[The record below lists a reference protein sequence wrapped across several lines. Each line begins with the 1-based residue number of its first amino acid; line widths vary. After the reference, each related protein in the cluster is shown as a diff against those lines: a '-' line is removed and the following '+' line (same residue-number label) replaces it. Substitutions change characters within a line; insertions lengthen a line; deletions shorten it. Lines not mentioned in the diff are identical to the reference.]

1 MGLIAITVGDGIRE
15 GETDRE
21 EDEDRETDREE
32 DIERQ
37 TYRKK

>member
-1 MGLIAITVGDGIRE
+1 MGLIAITVGDGIIE
-15 GETDRE
+15 G
-21 EDEDRETDREE
+21 ETDREE